1 MVLLRGAYF
10 RVAILKELEMS
21 ESDQIEIFAS
31 KSLNFQE
38 TVEESQLETSIQQP
52 LFLVEEV
59 SD

>member
-1 MVLLRGAYF
+1 M
-10 RVAILKELEMS
+10 AILKELEMS